1 MRWERRSAETAEG
14 WGWGVVSP
22 ALGWCP
28 SPEIPGL
35 DHSLCEVGQDFPL
48 SGLIH
53 KLTRGTLPS
62 FPALTSP
69 KTLKVKLE
77 EAVGLPS
84 WYLQE
89 EARVRLSKED
99 GKIVTVVIMHSLIAG
114 VY

>member
-1 MRWERRSAETAEG
+1 MQWERRSAETAEG

-22 ALGWCP
+22 ALGWCQ
-28 SPEIPGL
+28 SPEIPGS
-35 DHSLCEVGQDFPL
+35 DHPLCEVGQDFPL

-53 KLTRGTLPS
+53 KLTRGNLPS
-62 FPALTSP
+62 FPALISP

-89 EARVRLSKED
+89 EARARLSRED
-99 GKIVTVVIMHSLIAG
+99 GKIVTVVMHSLIPR